1 MAHRDGASSVQGN
14 AIRITRLNTDG
25 SIDGDFPVLTTRG
38 FISATFSPEFEEG
51 DEIAEKRADGGVCIS
66 WKADDTL
73 KRLNFSLALC
83 SPDPEA
89 AALLAGGKIIL
100 NDEGEVI
107 GYTSPVVGSVVG
119 NPVAIEIWSTAN
131 VGGKPAAGT
140 PYWHWVFPYVKVRYE
155 GDREFGNSALTNE
168 FTGQALGNAA
178 LTPNGLNPNNVGDS
192 WVTYK
197 EALENPFSYVRAAAL
212 PPFGWAEGT
221 PGEGNDWPADEENTM
236 NPEEAVVAAN
246 ASVGTAPAAGPVT
259 GNEGNGTVRVVTGT
273 GAVWVVRDGDW
284 VDTANPITP
293 APAKAA
299 IVFQNPG
306 TTSPA
311 GTWAANDVAYW
322 EDGTDIY
329 KTYVYNGTTWSAAT
343 AENVSKV

>member
-1 MAHRDGASSVQGN
+1 MAHRDGASSVMGN

-25 SIDGDFPVLTTRG
+25 SIDPDFPILTTRG

-83 SPDPEA
+83 APDPEA

-100 NDEGEVI
+100 DENGNVV

-131 VGGKPAAGT
+131 VGGKPAAGQ

-178 LTPNGLNPNNVGDS
+178 LVPTGLNPNNVDDS

-197 EALENPFSYVRAAAL
+197 EALENPFSYVRTAAL
-212 PPFGWAEGT
+212 PAFGWAEGT
-221 PGEGNDWPADEENTM
+221 PGDGNEWPADEENTL
-236 NPEEAVVAAN
+236 NPELDVDTPTAGM
-246 ASVGTAPAAGPVT
+246 GTAPIAGP
-259 GNEGNGTVRVVTGT
+259 T
-273 GAVWVVRDGDW
+273 GAPDGSIIVTSDDGSVWIVRAGSW
-284 VDTANPITP
+284 VDSAVDITP
-293 APAKAA
+293 IPPDVD
-299 IVFQNPG
+299 IVTVDPG
-306 TTSPA
+306 TTPPAGLPANDSAAFYDDGGTEYAIWQNVA
-311 GTWAANDVAYW
+311 GTW
-322 EDGTDIY
+322 TDS
-329 KTYVYNGTTWSAAT
+329 TDT
-343 AENVSKV
+343 VSKA

>member
-14 AIRITRLNTDG
+14 AIRITRLNIDG
-25 SIDGDFPVLTTRG
+25 SIDPDFPVLTTRG

-83 SPDPEA
+83 APDPEA

-100 NDEGEVI
+100 DVNGEVI
-107 GYTSPVVGSVVG
+107 GYTSPIAGSVVG

-178 LTPNGLNPNNVGDS
+178 LVPTGLNPNNSGDS

-197 EALENPFSYVRAAAL
+197 EALENPFSYVRAAQL

-221 PGEGNDWPADEENTM
+221 PGSGNDWPADEENTM
-236 NPEEAVVAAN
+236 NPEQGGGGAAT
-246 ASVGTAPAAGPVT
+246 AGVGTAPTAGPVT
-259 GNEGNGTVRVVTGT
+259 GGEADGTLRVVTGT
-273 GAVWVVRDGDW
+273 GAVWIVRTGEWEDSTE
-284 VDTANPITP
+284 VITP
-293 APAKAA
+293 APAAVA
-299 IVFQNPG
+299 IVTVLPSGALPANPPSDG
-306 TTSPA
+306 DAVFYDDGGIEYDIWQKTA
-311 GTWAANDVAYW
+311 GTWGDTGNTV
-322 EDGTDIY
+322 T
-329 KTYVYNGTTWSAAT
+329 K
-343 AENVSKV
+343 